1 MKNSP
6 ESSALSRKRSQ
17 PTKRSTLLASNQL
30 SKSEIVLL
38 QQSKKSIADFV
49 QKELPER
56 LKKHHLEHLLIK
68 T

>member
-1 MKNSP
+1 MK
-6 ESSALSRKRSQ
+6 SQ
-17 PTKRSTLLASNQL
+17 KSLASSQQRLLPTRPSTSLVSSQL
-30 SKSEIVLL
+30 TSSEIDSLR
-38 QQSKKSIADFV
+38 QSKKSIAAYV